1 MAKVKI
7 LIVEDDKSIRELYEL
22 KLGKNGFDVY
32 TAENGGTGWDLI
44 QQELPDIVLLDVMMP
59 VMNGFQVLKKLKSN
73 NETKEIP
80 VVILSNFGEVDQM
93 TEGFVA
99 GATDYLVKAEHTPAD
114 VVEIVN
120 ETLKNKGNIAGVAFK
135 D

>member
-22 KLGKNGFDVY
+22 KLGNNGFDVY

-59 VMNGFQVLKKLKSN
+59 VMNGFQVLKKLKSK